1 MPAVKTGGYSR
12 LVTLAEMQQKISSGD
27 ISPVEL
33 IVRTIQQ
40 IDKKNPS
47 MNAFIETFFEKALA
61 EARIAEQRIYQ
72 KNARPLE
79 GIPLTIKDSLDVTGS
94 PTHCGSLLN
103 RELRPADD
111 ATSVRLLRDAGAI
124 IIGKTSCPEFLMNYE
139 TDNRIIGRTNN
150 PWDESRTAGGSS
162 GGEAAAIATFCSA
175 GGMGSDG
182 GGSVRFPAHCCGIAG
197 LKPTPGRISGAGHVP
212 PIVHPGGLL
221 GVIGPMARTAEDVR
235 ILFEILAR
243 FDPADPFSTPIPL
256 RAPDLSPW
264 KNKRLRIGIMPGWLD
279 VPVMAAM
286 ADATVKAETLL
297 AELGFAVESFRPAD
311 VDRAPNLWWF
321 FFGQIHSRMTKHS
334 LLGKEDQLHWTGMEL
349 LKRAIDEPE
358 PTVETVLNNL
368 AERDSMRA
376 KLLRQMEIHRVLLL
390 PACGVTAFPHR
401 TRRWKT
407 PGKEIGLFE
416 AMMPLTPF
424 NLFGM
429 PGMVVPMGFDEEGLP
444 CGVQLVGRP
453 YDEELLLELATQLE
467 NARGPFPT
475 PPGVEP
481 LF

>member
-1 MPAVKTGGYSR
+1 M
-12 LVTLAEMQQKISSGD
+12 TLAELQQKMSSRD
-27 ISPVEL
+27 ISPAEV

-40 IDKKNPS
+40 IEKHNPS
-47 MNAFIETFFEKALA
+47 INAFIETFFEKAQA
-61 EARIAEQRIYQ
+61 EALTAEQRILQ
-72 KNARPLE
+72 KIGRPLE
-79 GIPLTIKDSLDVTGS
+79 GIPITIKDSLDIAGS

-103 RELRPADD
+103 RELRPAHD
-111 ATSVRLLRDAGAI
+111 ATSVRLLREAGAI
-124 IIGKTSCPEFLMNYE
+124 VIGKTSCPEFLMSYE

-150 PWDESRTAGGSS
+150 PWDASRTAGGSS
-162 GGEAAAIATFCSA
+162 GGEAAALATFCSS

-197 LKPTPGRISGAGHVP
+197 LKPTPGRVSAAGHVP
-212 PIVHPGGLL
+212 PISHPGGLL

-243 FDPADPFSTPIPL
+243 FDPADPFSTPMPL
-256 RAPDLSPW
+256 RKPDLSPW
-264 KNKRLRIGIMPGWLD
+264 KEKRLRIGIMSGWLD
-279 VPVMAAM
+279 VPVMTAMTEAA
-286 ADATVKAETLL
+286 AKAGMLL
-297 AELGFAVESFRPAD
+297 SELGFAVESFRPAGL
-311 VDRAPNLWWF
+311 DRAPNLWWF
-321 FFGQIHSRMTKHS
+321 FFGQIHSRVTKAS
-334 LLGKEDQLHWTGMEL
+334 LAGKEDQLHWTGLEF
-349 LKRAIDEPE
+349 LKRALDEPE

-368 AERDSMRA
+368 AERDRMRTR
-376 KLLRQMEIHRVLLL
+376 LLQQMETHQALLL

-407 PGKEIGLFE
+407 PAKEIGLFE

-429 PGMVVPMGFDEEGLP
+429 PGIVVPMGFDEEGMP

-453 YDEELLLELATQLE
+453 YDEELLLELAVQLE
-467 NARGPFPT
+467 NARGPFPA
-475 PPGVEP
+475 PPGIEP